1 MLGLASGTFLIGY
14 GVFRMI
20 VEMFREPDAH
30 LGFIFSYISMGQI
43 LSLPMVIAGIGL
55 IILGAKIQA
64 KQVNKKKG
72 A

>member
-1 MLGLASGTFLIGY
+1 
-14 GVFRMI
+14 
-20 VEMFREPDAH
+20 
-30 LGFIFSYISMGQI
+30 MGQI